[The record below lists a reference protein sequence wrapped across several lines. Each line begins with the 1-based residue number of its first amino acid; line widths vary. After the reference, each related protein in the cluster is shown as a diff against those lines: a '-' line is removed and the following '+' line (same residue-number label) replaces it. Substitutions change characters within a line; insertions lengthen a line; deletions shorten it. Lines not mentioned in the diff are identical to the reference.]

1 MTASVPGLPV
11 VVTGAG
17 SVRGTAADGIASFK
31 GIPYAAAP
39 VGALRFA
46 APEPAPAW
54 DGVRDATAYGPNP
67 PKPSYQP
74 PFDTMLS
81 DPKIPGEDVL
91 NLNVWTPEAALGEGA
106 PESVPGG
113 GGAAG
118 SASSGPGAPEGSPAG
133 HAPLPVLVW
142 IHGGAFRGGTGA
154 VGSYDGSAF
163 ARDGVVCVTINYRLG
178 MDGFGLLPD
187 APPNRGLLDQ
197 IAALRWVQAEIAA
210 FGGDPGRVT
219 IAGESAGAM
228 SAVTLLA
235 SPAARGLFHG
245 VIAQSGAGHHVQSV
259 ESATR
264 IAAELGRR
272 LEVDPTAAGFATVP
286 IDDFI
291 AAQLQLG
298 TEVSTTD
305 RLGWGDVGLDGM
317 PFEPVVHGEVVPRR
331 PIDALGDDAADDD
344 RAAAI
349 PLLIGAN
356 SEEYRFWLVPLGILE
371 HVTAETLPFAGDAY
385 RLPAESAAVYA
396 DGAAT
401 PGDGLEALISDWFF
415 RIPAIR
421 AAEARWGGPAATHV
435 YEFRWRSPVL
445 DGRLGAAH
453 AVEIAFAFDTTT
465 VESGWGMIGP
475 DAPRVLADE
484 MHAAW
489 VAFVR
494 DGDPGWPA
502 YDPARRAVR
511 VFGGADGAGAIEDDP
526 HGARR
531 EVWDGLR

>member
-1 MTASVPGLPV
+1 MNDSAVGLPV
-11 VVTGAG
+11 VTTRAGAL
-17 SVRGTAADGIASFK
+17 RGVVADGVASFK
-31 GIPYAAAP
+31 GIPYAAP
-39 VGALRFA
+39 PTGPLRFA
-46 APEPAPAW
+46 EPAPVPAW
-54 DGVRDATAYGPNP
+54 DGVRDASAYGPTP
-67 PKPSYQP
+67 PKPRYLP

-81 DPKIPGEDVL
+81 DPIIPGEGVL
-91 NLNVWTPEAALGEGA
+91 NLNVWTPAPRVAGGSDGA
-106 PESVPGG
+106 GDG
-113 GGAAG
+113 
-118 SASSGPGAPEGSPAG
+118 
-133 HAPLPVLVW
+133 PLPVLVW

-154 VGSYDGSAF
+154 VGVYDGSAF

-187 APPNRGLLDQ
+187 APHNRGLLDQ
-197 IAALRWVQAEIAA
+197 IAALRWVRDEIAA

-235 SPAARGLFHG
+235 SPEASGLFHG

-259 ESATR
+259 QSATR
-264 IAAELGRR
+264 VAEELGRR
-272 LEVDPTAAGFATVP
+272 LGVEPTAAGFATVP

-305 RLGWGDVGLDGM
+305 RLGWGEVGLDGM
-317 PFEPVVHGEVVPRR
+317 AYEPVVDGRVVPRR
-331 PIDALGDDAADDD
+331 PIDALADASGEDAVTDD
-344 RAAAI
+344 RVPAV
-349 PLLIGAN
+349 PVLIGAN
-356 SEEYRFWLVPLGILE
+356 SQEYRFWLAPLGMLDQ
-371 HVTAETLPFAGDAY
+371 VTADALPFAGDAY

-396 DGAAT
+396 DAPT

-421 AAEARWGGPAATHV
+421 VAEARWGGPAATHV
-435 YEFRWRSPVL
+435 YEFRWGSPQL
-445 DGRLGAAH
+445 DGTLGAAH
-453 AVEIAFAFDTTT
+453 AVEIAFAFDTTR

-475 DAPRVLADE
+475 DAPEALAAE

-489 VAFVR
+489 VAFAR

-502 YDPARRAVR
+502 YEPRRRAVR
-511 VFGGADGAGAIEDDP
+511 VFGGPEGEGAVEDDP
-526 HGARR
+526 HGPRR

>member
-1 MTASVPGLPV
+1 MTASAPGLPV
-11 VVTGAG
+11 VATGAG
-17 SVRGTAADGIASFK
+17 SVRGTAADGVASFK
-31 GIPYAAAP
+31 GVSYAAPP
-39 VGALRFA
+39 VGPLRFS

-54 DGVRDATAYGPNP
+54 EGVRDATAYGPTP
-67 PKPSYQP
+67 PKPPYQP

-81 DPKIPGEDVL
+81 DPIIPGDDVL
-91 NLNVWTPEAALGEGA
+91 NLNVWTPEAALTAGA
-106 PESVPGG
+106 E
-113 GGAAG
+113 
-118 SASSGPGAPEGSPAG
+118 
-133 HAPLPVLVW
+133 PLPVLVW

-154 VGSYDGSAF
+154 VGSYDGTAF
-163 ARDGVVCVTINYRLG
+163 ARDGVVCVTLNYRLG

-197 IAALRWVQAEIAA
+197 IAALRWVRDEIAA

-245 VIAQSGAGHHVQSV
+245 VIAQSGAGHHVQSA

-272 LEVDPTAAGFATVP
+272 LDVEPTAAGFATVP

-305 RLGWGDVGLDGM
+305 RLAWGGVGLDGM
-317 PFEPVVHGEVVPRR
+317 PYEPVIDGEVVPRR
-331 PIDALGDDAADDD
+331 PIDALGDDAAGDDD
-344 RAAAI
+344 PV

-356 SEEYRFWLVPLGILE
+356 SEEYRFWLVPLGILD
-371 HVTAETLPFAGDAY
+371 HVTADTLPFAGDAY

-396 DGAAT
+396 DAPT
-401 PGDGLEALISDWFF
+401 PGEGLDGLISDWFF

-421 AAEARWGGPAATHV
+421 AAEARWGGRAATHL

-453 AVEIAFAFDTTT
+453 AVEIAFAFDTTR

-475 DAPRVLADE
+475 DAPQALADE
-484 MHAAW
+484 MHGAW

-502 YDPARRAVR
+502 YEPDRRAVR
-511 VFGGADGAGAIEDDP
+511 IFGGAAGTGAVEDDP
-526 HGARR
+526 GGARR
-531 EVWDGLR
+531 AVWDGLR

>member
-1 MTASVPGLPV
+1 MSDQAPGLPV
-11 VVTGAG
+11 VTLGPGA
-17 SVRGTAADGIASFK
+17 VRGTAEGGVAVFK
-31 GIPYAAAP
+31 GIPYAAPP
-39 VGALRFA
+39 VGPTRFA
-46 APEPAPAW
+46 APGAVEPW
-54 DGVRDATAYGPNP
+54 DDVRDATAYGPTP

-81 DPKIPGEDVL
+81 DPRIDGDDVL
-91 NLNVWTPEAALGEGA
+91 NLNVWTPEGALSAGA
-106 PESVPGG
+106 E
-113 GGAAG
+113 
-118 SASSGPGAPEGSPAG
+118 
-133 HAPLPVLVW
+133 PLPVLVW

-154 VGSYDGSAF
+154 VGTYDGTAF

-187 APPNRGLLDQ
+187 APDNRGLLDQ
-197 IAALRWVQAEIAA
+197 LAALRWVQDEIAA

-245 VIAQSGAGHHVQSV
+245 VIAQSGAGHHVQSR
-259 ESATR
+259 ESAER

-272 LEVDPTAAGFATVP
+272 LEVEPTAAGFAAVP

-298 TEVSTTD
+298 VEVSTTD
-305 RLGWGDVGLDGM
+305 RLAWGDVGLDGM
-317 PFEPVVHGEVVPRR
+317 PYEPVIDGDVVPVR
-331 PIDALGDDAADDD
+331 PVEGLADAAEDG
-344 RAAAI
+344 AGAGI

-356 SEEYRFWLVPLGILE
+356 SEEYRFWLVPLGILDK
-371 HVTAETLPFAGDAY
+371 VTAEALPFAGDAY
-385 RLPAESAAVYA
+385 RLPAEGAARYA
-396 DGAAT
+396 DAPT

-421 AAEARWGGPAATHV
+421 AAEARWGGPGATHL
-435 YEFRWRSPVL
+435 YEFRWRSPCL
-445 DGRLGAAH
+445 DGQLGAAH
-453 AVEIAFAFDTTT
+453 AVEIAFAFDTTA

-475 DAPRVLADE
+475 DAPQELADE

-489 VAFVR
+489 VAFAR
-494 DGDPGWPA
+494 DGAPGWPA
-502 YDPARRAVR
+502 YEPERRAVR
-511 VFGGADGAGAIEDDP
+511 IFGGGTGPGAIEDDP
-526 HGARR
+526 QGARR